1 MLPDYLLAL
10 DNTLKNPWPEGWPE
24 ETNEVAFVR
33 VSTLRSPRPGI
44 PRRGP
49 PRVENL
55 KYLTCAQP
63 TLLPD
68 YFIALDNTLEHPK
81 PETIP
86 WELAP
91 NPIYHSY
98 EAVEPPPLP
107 QLIKI
112 HAFPLWG
119 CVFPRT
125 DMLEWLT
132 PGIPSK
138 HIIRSGGLKV
148 LDRPHLRSVKSIF
161 WILSLPAPLA
171 TPAWPWSLTACRK
184 KQKRHPRLLPDY
196 LLALDNTLENPWP
209 EGWPEETNEVAFV
222 RVSTLRSPR
231 PGIPRRGAT
240 QGRKSQIFHI
250 DPAHIAPG
258 LFHSPR
264 LYLGAPRTG
273 NNSLCTCTQP
283 DISLIR
289 GRGAPSPSPANQ
301 NTRFST
307 VGVCFSEN

>member
-1 MLPDYLLAL
+1 MEHPEPETIPCALAP
-10 DNTLKNPWPEGWPE
+10 NPIYHSYEAV
-24 ETNEVAFVR
+24 ETYKVYRGA
-33 VSTLRSPRPGI
+33 
-44 PRRGP
+44 GP

-68 YFIALDNTLEHPK
+68 YFIALAYTLEHPE

-86 WELAP
+86 CALAP

-119 CVFPRT
+119 FVFPRI

-209 EGWPEETNEVAFV
+209 DGWPRETKRAGFV
-222 RVSTLRSPR
+222 RFSTLRLPLTRYTKARGPGASP
-231 PGIPRRGAT
+231 
-240 QGRKSQIFHI
+240 H
-250 DPAHIAPG
+250 
-258 LFHSPR
+258 
-264 LYLGAPRTG
+264 
-273 NNSLCTCTQP
+273 
-283 DISLIR
+283 
-289 GRGAPSPSPANQ
+289 
-301 NTRFST
+301 
-307 VGVCFSEN
+307 VE

>member
-1 MLPDYLLAL
+1 MDGLAKPNEQVLLGFQHRGA
-10 DNTLKNPWPEGWPE
+10 PSQVYRG
-24 ETNEVAFVR
+24 A
-33 VSTLRSPRPGI
+33 
-44 PRRGP
+44 GP

-68 YFIALDNTLEHPK
+68 YFIALAYTLEHPE

-86 WELAP
+86 CALAP

-171 TPAWPWSLTACRK
+171 TPGRPWGLTACRLC
-184 KQKRHPRLLPDY
+184 RHNIHLLLPNH
-196 LLALDNTLENPWP
+196 AASLDNTLENPRP
-209 EGWPEETNEVAFV
+209 VSPTGGNQTS
-222 RVSTLRSPR
+222 RV
-231 PGIPRRGAT
+231 
-240 QGRKSQIFHI
+240 
-250 DPAHIAPG
+250 
-258 LFHSPR
+258 
-264 LYLGAPRTG
+264 
-273 NNSLCTCTQP
+273 
-283 DISLIR
+283 
-289 GRGAPSPSPANQ
+289 
-301 NTRFST
+301 
-307 VGVCFSEN
+307 V